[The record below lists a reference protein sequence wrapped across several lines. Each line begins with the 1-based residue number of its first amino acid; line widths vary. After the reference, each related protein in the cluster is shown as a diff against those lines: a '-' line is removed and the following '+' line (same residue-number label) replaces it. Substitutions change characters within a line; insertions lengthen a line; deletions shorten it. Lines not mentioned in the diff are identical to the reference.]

1 LMLLHSMLPIDHV
14 TLVYLVPVTI
24 CAAHWGLGPALVATL
39 AAVGCADF
47 FFYPPAYSFSLDDP
61 RDTIDLVLFSGVAV
75 VTSELAVRL
84 RRAAD
89 AAIRREAEVRGLYA
103 FSRRLTACIEPADI
117 YAAIRDYLSSSL
129 GTQAILIPG
138 VERLAQRSDEAFGLP
153 DKIKAAAADLF
164 GGRDL
169 VPRVIVDSGGTHVW
183 LVRPVSSENLDF
195 GVIAVDLGIELIGRV
210 DAIPERID
218 AVLSDAT
225 TTLTR
230 LDVAR
235 LIDEAGRR
243 AQTDLLRKALLGA
256 VSHDLR
262 TPLASIVG
270 ASTILVDA
278 PPIRQDPRLRALL
291 EVLHEE
297 AGRLN
302 DDIQNLLDAIRITNE
317 EVRARAEW
325 VDLADVVNAA
335 IERRRPRLVGRPVN
349 LDLAP
354 DLPLVKVEARLIE
367 QALGHILENAAK
379 YSPSGLPIAVRAAA
393 DTEQVVL
400 SVQDRGI
407 GLTREEIEQ
416 IWDRSFRGGR
426 HPDVGGTGL
435 GLWIAR
441 AFVVANGGKVEAVS
455 AGPRC
460 GTMISITLPLVP
472 YAVEEIEEACDA

>member
-1 LMLLHSMLPIDHV
+1 
-14 TLVYLVPVTI
+14 
-24 CAAHWGLGPALVATL
+24 
-39 AAVGCADF
+39 
-47 FFYPPAYSFSLDDP
+47 
-61 RDTIDLVLFSGVAV
+61 
-75 VTSELAVRL
+75 
-84 RRAAD
+84 
-89 AAIRREAEVRGLYA
+89 
-103 FSRRLTACIEPADI
+103 
-117 YAAIRDYLSSSL
+117 
-129 GTQAILIPG
+129 
-138 VERLAQRSDEAFGLP
+138 
-153 DKIKAAAADLF
+153 
-164 GGRDL
+164 
-169 VPRVIVDSGGTHVW
+169 
-183 LVRPVSSENLDF
+183 VSSENLDF
-195 GVIAVDLGIELIGRV
+195 GVIAVDLGIEPIGRV
-210 DAIPERID
+210 DAITERID

-230 LDVAR
+230 LDVVR

-335 IERRRPRLVGRPVN
+335 VERRRARLVGRPVN
-349 LDLAP
+349 LDLAAN
-354 DLPLVKVEARLIE
+354 LPLVKVEARLIE
-367 QALGHILENAAK
+367 QAVGHILENAAK
-379 YSPSGLPIAVRAAA
+379 YSPPGSPIAVRATA
-393 DTEQVVL
+393 DAEHVVL

-426 HPDVGGTGL
+426 HPDVGVRQDPAAGACRRRAAGL
-435 GLWIAR
+435 MPGR
-441 AFVVANGGKVEAVS
+441 HCGKA
-455 AGPRC
+455 AMPA
-460 GTMISITLPLVP
+460 P
-472 YAVEEIEEACDA
+472 A